1 MIKILSRCRTILNL
15 LAFFFCPFKILIKTI
30 LMSNLNQ
37 FSLIICAI
45 IWISLTACQ
54 TNDSTPIP
62 SDNNYVINGKIDTL
76 IADGTAILSLFDPV
90 TQVKT
95 PLDTA
100 IVAVD
105 GSYELTFKFKHPDLY
120 RIDFFKKQYVMLV
133 IAEGQNNIQLDV
145 EGVSKGKASI
155 KGSPDSEKLLA
166 YDNFRLASNARVVKP
181 TYDAMRAA
189 SKESDHEA
197 EIEAVQNYAHASEA
211 HRVELLDFTAKEIGT
226 SIALFGSMLRWT
238 GDEEVDRLD
247 KLVQAFKAEHP
258 NLKMTK
264 IMEDKVER
272 FKKVAMGAI
281 TPAIVLPDTSG
292 NTFSLMEAKGKYTL
306 IDFWASWCTPCLLQI
321 PDLKEAYA
329 EYHPK
334 GFEILGVSVDSKG
347 DRWKNS
353 IEKYDMTWPQ
363 VSDLKGWGSASAADY
378 NVTFIPFN
386 VLIDE
391 DGKIIAKNL
400 HSMAL
405 MKKLE
410 TLLQDP
416 LKN

>member
-1 MIKILSRCRTILNL
+1 MSFFNKIFTTVF
-15 LAFFFCPFKILIKTI
+15 AV
-30 LMSNLNQ
+30 
-37 FSLIICAI
+37 FSIALV
-45 IWISLTACQ
+45 ACQ
-54 TNDSTPIP
+54 TKEKASTTP
-62 SDNNYVINGKIDTL
+62 NKNYVISGKVDTL
-76 IADGTAILSLFDPV
+76 IPDGTAILSLFNPV

-100 IVAVD
+100 AIGTD
-105 GSYELTFKFKHPDLY
+105 GSYELNFKFSEPDLF
-120 RIDFFKKQYVMLV
+120 RVDFQKKQYAMLV

-155 KGSPDSEKLLA
+155 KGSVDSEKLLA
-166 YDNFRLASNARVVKP
+166 YDNFRLESNARVVKP

-189 SKESDHEA
+189 SKENDHEA

-226 SIALFGSMLRWT
+226 SLALFGSMLRWT

-247 KLVQAFKAEHP
+247 KLVQDFKKVHP
-258 NLKMTK
+258 TLKMTK

-281 TPAIVLPDTSG
+281 ASAIELPDTSG
-292 NTFSLMEAKGKYTL
+292 NTLNLATAKGKYTL

-347 DRWKNS
+347 DRWKKS
-353 IEKYDMTWPQ
+353 IVKYDMTWPQ
-363 VSDLKGWGSASAADY
+363 VSDLKGWGSTSAADY
-378 NVTFIPFN
+378 NVTFIPFFIT
-386 VLIDE
+386 VHI
-391 DGKIIAKNL
+391 
-400 HSMAL
+400 
-405 MKKLE
+405 
-410 TLLQDP
+410 
-416 LKN
+416 

>member
-1 MIKILSRCRTILNL
+1 MSILNK
-15 LAFFFCPFKILIKTI
+15 AFLTISAIVFF
-30 LMSNLNQ
+30 
-37 FSLIICAI
+37 A
-45 IWISLTACQ
+45 LTACQ
-54 TNDSTPIP
+54 TSEKATTTVDT
-62 SDNNYVINGKIDTL
+62 NYVISGKVDTL
-76 IADGTAILSLFDPV
+76 IKGGTAILSLFDPV

-100 IVAVD
+100 AIAAD
-105 GSYELTFKFKHPDLY
+105 GNYKLNFTFKEPDLF
-120 RIDFFKKQYVMLV
+120 RVDFQKKQYVMLV

-145 EGVSKGKASI
+145 EGISKGKAQI
-155 KGSPDSEKLLA
+155 KGSADSQKLLA
-166 YDNFRLASNARVVKP
+166 YDNFRLESNTRVVKP

-189 SKESDHEA
+189 SKENDHAA

-211 HRVELLDFTAKEIGT
+211 HRVELLDFTEKEIGT

-238 GDEEVDRLD
+238 GDEEVGRLD
-247 KLVQAFKAEHP
+247 KLVQAFKAVHP

-264 IMEDKVER
+264 VMEDKVNR

-292 NTFSLMEAKGKYTL
+292 NTYSLMEAKGKYTL

-329 EYHPK
+329 EYNGK
-334 GFEILGVSVDSKG
+334 GFEILGVSVDSRG
-347 DRWKNS
+347 QRWKNA
-353 IEKYDMTWPQ
+353 IVKYDMTWPQ

-386 VLIDE
+386 VLIDQE
-391 DGKIIAKNL
+391 GKIIAKNL
-400 HSMAL
+400 HSKAL
-405 MKKLE
+405 MQKLNE
-410 TLLQDP
+410 LLIEG
-416 LKN
+416 

>member
-1 MIKILSRCRTILNL
+1 
-15 LAFFFCPFKILIKTI
+15 
-30 LMSNLNQ
+30 MSNLNKI
-37 FSLIICAI
+37 FLIILVFI
-45 IWISLTACQ
+45 GLLLTACQ
-54 TNDSTPIP
+54 TSETSNQPN
-62 SDNNYVINGKIDTL
+62 NNYVISGKVAVP
-76 IADGTAILSLFDPV
+76 IADGTAILSLFDPI

-100 IVAVD
+100 AIASD
-105 GSYELTFKFKHPDLY
+105 GSYELNFEFSHPDLF
-120 RIDFFKKQYVMLV
+120 RVDFFKKQYAMLV

-145 EGVSKGKASI
+145 EGVSKGKANI

-189 SKESDHEA
+189 SKENNHAA

-238 GDEEVDRLD
+238 GDEEVGRLD
-247 KLVQAFKAEHP
+247 KLVQDFKAVHP

-272 FKKVAMGAI
+272 FKKVALGAI

-329 EYHPK
+329 EFHPK

-347 DRWKNS
+347 DRWRNS
-353 IEKYDMTWPQ
+353 IVKYDMTWPQ
-363 VSDLKGWGSASAADY
+363 VSDLKGWGSASAAAY

-391 DGKIIAKNL
+391 EGKIIAKNL
-400 HSMAL
+400 HSKAL
-405 MKKLE
+405 MQQLE
-410 TLLQDP
+410 DLL
-416 LKN
+416 K